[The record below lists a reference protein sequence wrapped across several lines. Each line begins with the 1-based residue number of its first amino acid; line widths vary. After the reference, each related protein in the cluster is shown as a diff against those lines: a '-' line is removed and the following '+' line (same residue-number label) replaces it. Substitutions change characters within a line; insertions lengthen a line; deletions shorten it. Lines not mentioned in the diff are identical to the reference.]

1 MSTPELSRSRAA
13 VESSGAVLDV
23 RESTGSTNADLLLAA
38 SGLPDGSVVATLDQ
52 TAGRGRLDRS
62 WTAPTG
68 QTLAASV
75 LVRADLDDRD
85 RGWLPLVAGA
95 AMRDAVRAALEPAPD
110 DATDVTEASRASPHR
125 HGLPAAGASVR
136 NRRCG
141 PSPAE
146 PGADGTERVLVKWPN
161 DVLVDGRKV
170 CGILCQ
176 VADDGAVVVGAGVN
190 LTIPADALPTPNATS
205 LVAAGATGDAA
216 GLADA
221 VLSVFVTG
229 VREAVVALATG
240 GADADAVRSH
250 VRAVCGTIG
259 ARVRLELPDG
269 GVVEA
274 DATGIDDDGRITIR
288 DRDGVSR
295 GVAVGDVTHLRY
307 A

>member
-1 MSTPELSRSRAA
+1 MSTPALPRSRAA
-13 VESSGAVLDV
+13 VASSGAVLDV
-23 RESTGSTNADLLLAA
+23 RESTGSTNADLLQAA

-75 LVRADLDDRD
+75 LVRADLTDRD

-110 DATDVTEASRASPHR
+110 DRADGADASRASH
-125 HGLPAAGASVR
+125 
-136 NRRCG
+136 
-141 PSPAE
+141 
-146 PGADGTERVLVKWPN
+146 PGGTERVLVKWPN

-205 LVAAGATGDAA
+205 LLAAGATGDAA
-216 GLADA
+216 DLADT
-221 VLSVFVTG
+221 VLSGFVAG

-269 GVVEA
+269 SVVEA

>member
-1 MSTPELSRSRAA
+1 MSTPALPRSRAA
-13 VESSGAVLDV
+13 VASSGAVLDV
-23 RESTGSTNADLLLAA
+23 RESTGSTNADLLQAA

-75 LVRADLDDRD
+75 LVRADLTDRD

-110 DATDVTEASRASPHR
+110 DRADGADASRASH
-125 HGLPAAGASVR
+125 
-136 NRRCG
+136 
-141 PSPAE
+141 
-146 PGADGTERVLVKWPN
+146 PGGTERVLVKWPN

-205 LVAAGATGDAA
+205 LLAAGATGDAA
-216 GLADA
+216 DLADA
-221 VLSVFVTG
+221 VLSGFVTG

-269 GVVEA
+269 SVVEA

>member
-1 MSTPELSRSRAA
+1 MSTPELPRSRAA

-23 RESTGSTNADLLLAA
+23 RESTGSTNADLLQAA
-38 SGLPDGSVVATLDQ
+38 SGLPHGSVVATLDQ

-110 DATDVTEASRASPHR
+110 DVTDGTDASRASRP
-125 HGLPAAGASVR
+125 
-136 NRRCG
+136 
-141 PSPAE
+141 
-146 PGADGTERVLVKWPN
+146 DGTERVLVKWPN

-221 VLSVFVTG
+221 VLSGFVTG
-229 VREAVVALATG
+229 VREAVVALTTG

-250 VRAVCGTIG
+250 VRSVCGTIG

-269 GVVEA
+269 SVVEA

>member
-1 MSTPELSRSRAA
+1 MSTPELPRSRAA

-23 RESTGSTNADLLLAA
+23 RESTGSTNADLLQAA
-38 SGLPDGSVVATLDQ
+38 SGLPHGSVVATLDQ

-110 DATDVTEASRASPHR
+110 DVTDMPDASRASQP
-125 HGLPAAGASVR
+125 
-136 NRRCG
+136 
-141 PSPAE
+141 
-146 PGADGTERVLVKWPN
+146 DGTERVLVKWPN

-221 VLSVFVTG
+221 VLSGFVTG

-250 VRAVCGTIG
+250 VRSVCGTIG

-269 GVVEA
+269 SVVEA

>member
-23 RESTGSTNADLLLAA
+23 RESTGSTNADLLQAA

-110 DATDVTEASRASPHR
+110 DRADAADASRASR
-125 HGLPAAGASVR
+125 PADTDAR
-136 NRRCG
+136 
-141 PSPAE
+141 
-146 PGADGTERVLVKWPN
+146 GTERVLVKWPN

-221 VLSVFVTG
+221 VLSGFVTG

>member
-23 RESTGSTNADLLLAA
+23 RESTGSTNADLLQAA

-75 LVRADLDDRD
+75 LVRADLTDRD

-110 DATDVTEASRASPHR
+110 DRADGADASRASR
-125 HGLPAAGASVR
+125 PADTEAR
-136 NRRCG
+136 
-141 PSPAE
+141 
-146 PGADGTERVLVKWPN
+146 GTERVLVKWPN

-176 VADDGAVVVGAGVN
+176 VAGDGAVVVGAGVN

>member
-1 MSTPELSRSRAA
+1 MSTPALPRSRAA
-13 VESSGAVLDV
+13 VASSGAVIDV
-23 RESTGSTNADLLLAA
+23 RESTGSTNADLLQAA

-75 LVRADLDDRD
+75 LVRADLTDRD

-110 DATDVTEASRASPHR
+110 DRADGADASRASH
-125 HGLPAAGASVR
+125 
-136 NRRCG
+136 
-141 PSPAE
+141 
-146 PGADGTERVLVKWPN
+146 PGGTERVLVKWPN

-205 LVAAGATGDAA
+205 LLAAGATGDAA
-216 GLADA
+216 DLADT
-221 VLSVFVTG
+221 VLSGFVAG

-269 GVVEA
+269 SVVEA